1 MGSPPLSYVPTGQAV
16 VTELLSAYPAGT
28 PFDGPGLL
36 AEHPELTNHRSAMLQ
51 LAYEDFCR
59 RDNLGIAESPNAFA
73 ARYPKISRSLLCQL
87 GAHRLVVELNAAE
100 DNNWPVAGQTWL
112 GFDLLEELGR
122 GAFSRVYLAR
132 EPALGD
138 RLVVVKATSLGPNEA
153 RTLGML
159 RHPHIV
165 RVHTVRWD
173 DHLKKAA
180 VCMAFV
186 SRVTLFAVM
195 DSIDSAGKPPGR
207 AATILEM
214 VREMNAA
221 TDAAPET
228 ETASP
233 WPQRWQ
239 FSDAVLQIGS
249 DIAEALLHAHRQGVL
264 HGDVKPSNILLTDSG
279 SAVLLDFNLAIFEE
293 EAAPFVA
300 GTLPYMAPEQI
311 RPVIAPGTARE
322 AVLDQRTDI
331 FSLGVTLFELAY
343 GWHPFGALLDDQCRQ
358 ETAAQ
363 LLDRQKLG
371 VTLPDCGADRVDRR
385 LGEIILRCMAYDPRA
400 RPQSMAELLALLD
413 RELKPV
419 RQAQRWARSHRRL
432 VMGAATLACAAGLAL
447 GGWQASREPYPMREF
462 KSGQAAWQQGDS
474 DTAIRHL
481 SAALKADPKFLEAR
495 FLRGCAHCRAQEY
508 LAARA
513 DLVPLVEELPD
524 GRAAAAL
531 AHVVYQMK
539 TDLLSAAAYYRKA
552 VDQGCRTAVIY
563 NNLGL
568 CRAKTRSF
576 DEAAEALKQACDL
589 DPELGSARFLRVHVA
604 AQIAARQDGVTDTE
618 AVDEALRADPESPA
632 LKLQAALYFFFCAR
646 ASDDPTSKRNAT
658 DRMFELLAQGLD
670 RGLTRQHLAE
680 FLRADSN
687 LEDDPRWQAL
697 EAHPPLGIP
706 FASPELAHDP
716 LEELTRPQNLAVR
729 GPAAP
734 REPCAL
740 SAVTIP

>member
-1 MGSPPLSYVPTGQAV
+1 VPTGQAV

-73 ARYPKISRSLLCQL
+73 ARYPKISRSLLFQL
-87 GAHRLVVELNAAE
+87 GAHRLIVELNAAE
-100 DNNWPVAGQTWL
+100 DKNWPVAGQSWL
-112 GFDLLEELGR
+112 GFHLLEELGR

-153 RTLGML
+153 CTLGML

-195 DSIDSAGKPPGR
+195 DAIYSAGKPPGR

-228 ETASP
+228 ETASS
-233 WPQRWQ
+233 WPPRWQ
-239 FSDAVLQIGS
+239 FCDAVLQIGS
-249 DIAEALLHAHRQGVL
+249 DIAQALQHAHRQGVL
-264 HGDVKPSNILLTDSG
+264 HGDVKPSNILVTNSG
-279 SAVLLDFNLAIFEE
+279 SAVLLDFNLAIFENE
-293 EAAPFVA
+293 SAPFLA
-300 GTLPYMAPEQI
+300 GTLPYMAPEQL
-311 RPVIAPGTARE
+311 RPVIARGTARD
-322 AVLDQRTDI
+322 AVLDERTDI
-331 FSLGVTLFELAY
+331 FSLGVTLFELAC
-343 GWHPFGALLDDQCRQ
+343 GWYPFGTLIDDQCRQ
-358 ETAAQ
+358 RSAAH

-371 VTLPDCGADRVDRR
+371 AKFPDRGLTRVDRR
-385 LGEIILRCMAYDPRA
+385 LGEIILRCMAYDPDA
-400 RPQSMAELLALLD
+400 RPQSMAELLAQLE

-419 RQAQRWARSHRRL
+419 RRAQRWARSHRRL
-432 VMGAATLACAAGLAL
+432 VTGAATLACAAGLAL
-447 GGWQASREPYPMREF
+447 GGWQASREPYPIREF
-462 KSGQAAWQQGDS
+462 KMGQTAWQQGNPEV
-474 DTAIRHL
+474 AIRHL

-495 FLRGCAHCRAQEY
+495 FLRGCAHCRDQQY

-513 DLVPLVEELPD
+513 DLEPLVEELPD

-531 AHVVYQMK
+531 AHVVYQLK
-539 TDLLSAAAYYRKA
+539 TDFLSAAAYYRKA

-576 DEAAEALKQACDL
+576 DEAAEALKKACFL
-589 DPELGSARFLRVHVA
+589 DPALGSARFLRVHVA
-604 AQIAARQDGVTDTE
+604 AQIASRQNGVTDTE
-618 AVDEALRADPESPA
+618 AVDEALQADPESPA
-632 LKLQAALYFFFCAR
+632 LKLQAALYFLNCAR
-646 ASDDPTSKRNAT
+646 ASGDPSFKRSAI
-658 DRMFELLAQGLD
+658 DRMFELLAHGLD

-680 FLRADSN
+680 FLHIDSG

-697 EAHPPLGIP
+697 ESHPPSGIP
-706 FASPELAHDP
+706 FASPELVHDP
-716 LEELTRPQNLAVR
+716 LGELTRPKSPTVR
-729 GPAAP
+729 GPTAP
-734 REPCAL
+734 RELPAL
-740 SAVTIP
+740 SAVTTP